1 MSVIDVNP
9 NLAKSR
15 NSFNR
20 SNNNNSNAINNNN
33 NNNKLEYHAA
43 NTNILNNYSEIVQI
57 NSLTNQIR
65 LDSNN
70 DSTNINGILLNTNS
84 NLNINYNNNS
94 NNNINTINYNNNN
107 NNNITS
113 NSNSNQHASNSIRNP
128 FWNDESN
135 SGWTGTGVM
144 SDRSSVYSIDD
155 GDFDR
160 EASRKVNNQLR
171 EIESILYEQN
181 STHSSNQNE
190 CNEWLEKFP
199 HIRVLGTQILN
210 SSKDL
215 DLSNELAVLSTL
227 RSSMQSIPISSLKN
241 SLSSQFTSVTNNN
254 SNNNFSSNVSI
265 KLDMTSP
272 IPLQNEFENSQA
284 PAFNN
289 YKYFRRRETSDLNC
303 NQLLNV
309 YGTSMSIRS
318 LTNTQSDEYSAFE
331 EEIFDQEGVYEELLA
346 YDNQEEEYM
355 FEHNKRLNLNKRRR
369 HGLPPITPKAAMK
382 DLVANFLFDH
392 MWCVLIDWSA
402 ETIKTYAKNISD
414 EFMLGDEASCK
425 TPQLVSTPNP
435 DLNDTPVDN
444 STRSLLT
451 NTNTNSNSNGSPS
464 YSSLMHNNT
473 YVTNDTASISNQ
485 VINAN
490 PIATNV
496 TKANIVQL
504 KLFDS
509 QFFPIQSY
517 TPSLLTRD
525 NSNLYNSVG
534 NKNSSAINDNHSSN
548 FNANNSDQTGDLMTK
563 DLLQIKQL
571 NRNGSSIGEKNKEN
585 NNNNINNNNNNNNN
599 NIINNKALNPIML
612 SQSRV
617 NSGNRRQ
624 LQINYYRKRYSSIEM
639 GANVAPVDKN
649 IIIHGA
655 GLGKPSSL
663 SHFNENSNS
672 TNGSQTNAFLPF
684 SNSAAG
690 ATGISNSYS
699 FGNRS
704 TNNSSQ
710 AYNHQMNNDENIYE
724 NEFNDYNLYEQ
735 NAENSIDEINLI
747 NQQSSSNSNSN
758 NIVNNN
764 TTSINTKPLNASNNN
779 ITHGLGVNHNSGFYN
794 HSHLNYFGFHQHNS
808 HLNHN
813 NFQPLPPIENSL
825 TLKVK
830 LIFSNYQFKF
840 CFLIFCFEIDS
851 NSRFE

>member
-1 MSVIDVNP
+1 VSVIDVNP
-9 NLAKSR
+9 NLTKSR

-33 NNNKLEYHAA
+33 NKIEYHTA
-43 NTNILNNYSEIVQI
+43 NSNILNNYSEIVQI
-57 NSLTNQIR
+57 NSLTNPIR
-65 LDSNN
+65 LDANN
-70 DSTNINGILLNTNS
+70 ESTNINSNFLNTTNS
-84 NLNINYNNNS
+84 NT
-94 NNNINTINYNNNN
+94 NNINNN
-107 NNNITS
+107 NNNI
-113 NSNSNQHASNSIRNP
+113 SNSNQHASNSVRNP

-181 STHSSNQNE
+181 STPSSNQNE

-199 HIRVLGTQILN
+199 HIRVLGTQIHN
-210 SSKDL
+210 SSSKDL
-215 DLSNELAVLSTL
+215 DLSNELALSTL
-227 RSSMQSIPISSLKN
+227 RSSMQSLPISSLKS
-241 SLSSQFTSVTNNN
+241 SLASQFTNVTNNHN
-254 SNNNFSSNVSI
+254 LASNVSNI
-265 KLDMTSP
+265 KLDMSSS
-272 IPLQNEFENSQA
+272 ISFQNDFENNQA

-289 YKYFRRRETSDLNC
+289 YKYFRRREASDLNC

-309 YGTSMSIRS
+309 YGTSMSIKS
-318 LTNTQSDEYSAFE
+318 PVNTQSDEYSAFE
-331 EEIFDQEGVYEELLA
+331 EEIFEQEGVYEELLA

-392 MWCVLIDWSA
+392 MWCELIDWSA
-402 ETIKTYAKNISD
+402 ETIKTYAKAVSD
-414 EFMLGDEASCK
+414 EFVLGDEASCK

-435 DLNDTPVDN
+435 DLNDNPLEN
-444 STRSLLT
+444 STKSLLT
-451 NTNTNSNSNGSPS
+451 GSNTNSNGSPS

-473 YVTNDTASISNQ
+473 YVTNDTTSIANQ

-509 QFFPIQSY
+509 QLYPIQSY

-525 NSNLYNSVG
+525 NTNLYGTVG
-534 NKNSSAINDNHSSN
+534 NKNNSAVNDNHSSN
-548 FNANNSDQTGDLMTK
+548 YNNNNDQTGDLMTK

-571 NRNGSSIGEKNKEN
+571 NRNGSSIGDKNKD
-585 NNNNINNNNNNNNN
+585 
-599 NIINNKALNPIML
+599 INNKSLNPIML

-639 GANVAPVDKN
+639 GANAAPVDKN

-663 SHFNENSNS
+663 SHFNENSNNI
-672 TNGSQTNAFLPF
+672 NGSQNNAFLPF
-684 SNSAAG
+684 SNSATG

-710 AYNHQMNNDENIYE
+710 AYNHQMNNDENVYE

-747 NQQSSSNSNSN
+747 NQQNSSSNNIGN
-758 NIVNNN
+758 NI
-764 TTSINTKPLNASNNN
+764 TTSISNSKPLNSSNISN
-779 ITHGLGVNHNSGFYN
+779 THGLGANLNGGFYN

-825 TLKVK
+825 TLKVN
-830 LIFSNYQFKF
+830 LNF
-840 CFLIFCFEIDS
+840 
-851 NSRFE
+851 